1 MQSLQDQHR
10 AQIQVLQDAIAE
22 TNVAVQPLKQPAETP
37 EAPTPAPENEAT
49 PTREIVTT
57 GPKRTKA
64 ILPDPP
70 KFDGTRSE
78 YEGWRSLVKDK
89 IEVDGEVIGS
99 DRNQFKYVSSRLEG
113 KGLQSALTFITI
125 CKDHPEASIARL
137 FKYLDAM
144 FGDHTKV
151 QRAVETLR
159 TMKQGPRELFSAF
172 LLRFEKVLAEAG
184 GMA

>member
-1 MQSLQDQHR
+1 MTTTIRSREQGQARPTYGFDAMAHPEARMPDWMRNFMAQQQQPMQALQDQHR

-22 TNVAVQPLKQPAETP
+22 TNAVVQSLKQPAETP

-49 PTREIVTT
+49 PTAETVTPR
-57 GPKRTKA
+57 PKRTKA

-70 KFDGTRSE
+70 EFGGTRSE

-125 CKDHPEASIARL
+125 CKDHP
-137 FKYLDAM
+137 
-144 FGDHTKV
+144 
-151 QRAVETLR
+151 
-159 TMKQGPRELFSAF
+159 
-172 LLRFEKVLAEAG
+172 
-184 GMA
+184 